1 MATSD
6 AGEKKMIML
15 KSSDGEEF
23 EVEEVVAMESQTI
36 RHMIEDDCAEKSIPI
51 PNINSEI
58 LSKVI
63 EYYNK
68 HVLAK
73 PGNVATGSLGA
84 ATSNTVAPTALAEDL
99 KIWDAEF
106 IKVNHAT
113 LFDLIQVLY
122 PLIRPFSFSRSTFSW
137 CSPSGT
143 RIYIVLARLANIYI
157 RFDGLPVQPSR

>member
-1 MATSD
+1 MQRSSFALPPPHLFF
-6 AGEKKMIML
+6 AAEEGEKKMITL
-15 KSSDGEEF
+15 KSSEGEEF
-23 EVEEVVAMESQTI
+23 QIDEAVAMESQTI
-36 RHMIEDDCAEKSIPI
+36 RHMIEDDCADNGIPL
-51 PNINSEI
+51 PNVDSKI

-113 LFDLIQVLY
+113 LFDLIQLLY
-122 PLIRPFSFSRSTFSW
+122 L
-137 CSPSGT
+137 
-143 RIYIVLARLANIYI
+143 
-157 RFDGLPVQPSR
+157 